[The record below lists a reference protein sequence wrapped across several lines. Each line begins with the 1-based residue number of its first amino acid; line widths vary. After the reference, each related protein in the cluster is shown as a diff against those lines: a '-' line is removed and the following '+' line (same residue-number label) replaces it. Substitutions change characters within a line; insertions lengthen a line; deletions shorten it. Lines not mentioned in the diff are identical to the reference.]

1 MNPAQEQ
8 VLALTSGLPPH
19 AREGW
24 FMITLQPYVDDSGS
38 EPQSH
43 TFVLGGLIAQPA
55 EWLAFSA
62 DWQTVLDS
70 GPVSLDYFKMSE
82 AMSRKG
88 QFDRSRGWTRALR
101 DKKVDEFIEVI
112 CKRVPLAAWV
122 STRHAD
128 FQKYLQSI
136 PMPQRH
142 LSTDTP
148 YMFLYPQFVFALG
161 VFAQR
166 LRADCVFDIIF
177 DEQVGFDREA
187 VLAWPGIK
195 IFADS
200 VGLGRYLAGAPAYR
214 DEKRFLPLQGADL
227 FAWEHRKHLEKN
239 RALIV
244 GPTSRWRR
252 LNTVRTFSMQF
263 TADRLRE
270 MHGPLF
276 ALMADFA
283 ADNNPDAEMLPAGKH
298 SRRLTKAAL
307 KRGDDVITRKPPSSR
322 RLRGGQP
329 S

>member
-1 MNPAQEQ
+1 MIPAQEH
-8 VLALTSGLPPH
+8 VLALISGLSPQ

-24 FMITLQPYVDDSGS
+24 LMITLQPYVDDSGS

-62 DWQTVLDS
+62 DWQMALDS
-70 GPVSLDYFKMSE
+70 GPVGLDYFKMSE
-82 AMSRKG
+82 AMSLKE
-88 QFDRSRGWTRALR
+88 QFDRSRGWTQASR
-101 DKKVDEFIEVI
+101 DRKVDEFIDVI

-128 FQKYLQSI
+128 FKKYLQSI

-161 VFAQR
+161 VLAQR
-166 LRADCVFDIIF
+166 MRADCVFDIIF

-195 IFADS
+195 SFADS

-214 DEKRFLPLQGADL
+214 DEKKFLPLQGADL
-227 FAWEHRKHLEKN
+227 FAWEHRRHLEKN
-239 RALIV
+239 KALIV

-252 LNTVRTFSMQF
+252 LNAVRTFSMQF
-263 TADRLRE
+263 TAERLRE
-270 MHGPLF
+270 MHGPMF
-276 ALMADFA
+276 ALAADFA
-283 ADNNPDAEMLPAGKH
+283 MEYPDAEMLPAGKR

-322 RLRGGQP
+322 RPRGKQ
-329 S
+329 SS